1 MIKVYNYDGKNEEE
15 CRLICLEDLDVYNN
29 EIITKE
35 FEENNQYKM
44 EVIKK
49 QDVIDYIEEFIKEI
63 TTKMGLDVKIEVNEE
78 DSIFNVKMH
87 SNNNPILIGKDG
99 KTLTSIQNL
108 LRQTISN
115 KIKFNLK
122 INLDASNYKARKE
135 KYFERNIKVIVNDVL
150 KTKDEIKLEPMN
162 SFKRRIVHS
171 IVSDYYNLE
180 TESVG
185 EEPNRCVVIRYTEK

>member
-1 MIKVYNYDGKNEEE
+1 MIKVYNYEGKNEEE
-15 CRLICLEDLDVYNN
+15 CRITCLEALDVYNN

-35 FEENNQYKM
+35 FEEDDKYKM

-49 QDVIDYIEEFIKEI
+49 QDVIDYIEEFLIEI
-63 TTKMGLDVKIEVNEE
+63 TKKMVLDTKIEINEE
-78 DSIFNVKMH
+78 DSIFNVKMY

-99 KTLTSIQNL
+99 KTLSSIQTL

-122 INLDASNYKARKE
+122 INIDASNYKARKE
-135 KYFERNIKVIVNDVL
+135 KYFERNIKNIINEVL

>member
-1 MIKVYNYDGKNEEE
+1 MIKVYNYEGKNEEE
-15 CRLICLEDLDVYNN
+15 CRITCLEALDVYNN

-35 FEENNQYKM
+35 FEEDDKYKM

-49 QDVIDYIEEFIKEI
+49 QDVIDYIEEFLIEI
-63 TTKMGLDVKIEVNEE
+63 TKKMGLDTKIEINEE
-78 DSIFNVKMH
+78 DSIFNVKMY

-99 KTLTSIQNL
+99 KTLSSIQTL

-122 INLDASNYKARKE
+122 INIDASNYKARKE
-135 KYFERNIKVIVNDVL
+135 KYFERNIKNIINEVL

-185 EEPNRCVVIRYTEK
+185 EEPNRCVIIRYVEK

>member
-1 MIKVYNYDGKNEEE
+1 MIKVYNYEGKNEEE
-15 CRLICLEDLDVYNN
+15 CRITCLEALDVYNN

-35 FEENNQYKM
+35 FEEDDKYKM

-49 QDVIDYIEEFIKEI
+49 QDVIDYIEEFLIEI
-63 TTKMGLDVKIEVNEE
+63 TKKMVLDTKIEINEE
-78 DSIFNVKMH
+78 DSIFNVKMY

-99 KTLTSIQNL
+99 KTLSSIQTL

-122 INLDASNYKARKE
+122 INIDASNYKARKE
-135 KYFERNIKVIVNDVL
+135 KYFERNIKNIINEVL

-185 EEPNRCVVIRYTEK
+185 EEPNRCVIIRYVEK

>member
-1 MIKVYNYDGKNEEE
+1 MIKVYNYEGKNEEE
-15 CRLICLEDLDVYNN
+15 CRLTCLEDLDVYNN

-35 FEENNQYKM
+35 FEENDKYKM

-49 QDVIDYIEEFIKEI
+49 QDVIDYIEEFIKKI
-63 TTKMGLDVKIEVNEE
+63 TIKMGLDVKIEINEE
-78 DSIFNVKMH
+78 DNIFNVKMH

-135 KYFERNIKVIVNDVL
+135 KYFEKNIKTIVNDVL

-185 EEPNRCVVIRYTEK
+185 EEPNRCVVIRYVEK

>member
-185 EEPNRCVVIRYTEK
+185 EEPNRCVIIRYTEK

>member
-1 MIKVYNYDGKNEEE
+1 MIKVYNYEGKNEEE
-15 CRLICLEDLDVYNN
+15 CRITCLETLDVYNN

-35 FEENNQYKM
+35 FEEDYKYKM

-49 QDVIDYIEEFIKEI
+49 QDVIDYIEEFLTEI
-63 TTKMGLDVKIEVNEE
+63 TKKMGLDTKIEINEE
-78 DSIFNVKMH
+78 DSIFNVKMY

-99 KTLTSIQNL
+99 KTLSSIQTL

-122 INLDASNYKARKE
+122 INIDASNYKARKE
-135 KYFERNIKVIVNDVL
+135 KYFERNIKNIINEVL

-185 EEPNRCVVIRYTEK
+185 EEPNRCVIIRYVEK

>member
-1 MIKVYNYDGKNEEE
+1 MIKIYNYEGKNEEE
-15 CRLICLEDLDVYNN
+15 CRITCLEDLDVYNN

-35 FEENNQYKM
+35 FEEDDKYKM

-49 QDVIDYIEEFIKEI
+49 QDVIDYIEEFLTEI
-63 TTKMGLDVKIEVNEE
+63 TKKMGLDTKIEINEE
-78 DSIFNVKMH
+78 DSIFNVKMY

-99 KTLTSIQNL
+99 KTLSSIQTL

-122 INLDASNYKARKE
+122 INIDASNYKARKE
-135 KYFERNIKVIVNDVL
+135 KYFERNIKNIINEVL

-185 EEPNRCVVIRYTEK
+185 EEPNRCVIIRYVEK